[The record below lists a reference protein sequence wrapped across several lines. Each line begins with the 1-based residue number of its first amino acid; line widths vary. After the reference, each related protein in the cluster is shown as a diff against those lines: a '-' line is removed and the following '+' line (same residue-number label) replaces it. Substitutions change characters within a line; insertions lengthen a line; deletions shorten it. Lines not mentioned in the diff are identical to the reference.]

1 MVRDFHDL
9 CQGVHQQPNGI
20 SALSHKLLEHAGYK
34 IVMIPYNEFSTSD
47 KLINRVQYLDNKLKR
62 ITAKTN

>member
-9 CQGVHQQPNGI
+9 CQGVHQQPNGF

-34 IVMIPYNEFSTSD
+34 IVMIPFNEFGTSD
-47 KLINRVQYLDNKLKR
+47 KLIKRVQYLADKLKQ
-62 ITAKTN
+62 IAAKKN